1 LFGSGKAMALDG
13 DVLSPYASVT
23 ESYDDNLL
31 RLNSP
36 AQARALL
43 GSDNLS
49 DHITSEAVGLL
60 FDKQISLQHLNFKL
74 ELNHNDY
81 DHFSVL
87 DDVGGHATGTWNWRV
102 GPHLEGNVGASY
114 VRGLSSFTDFRPI
127 VNGALVKN
135 MLDQTREFADIAWKL
150 HPSWSLNAS
159 LSTYD
164 VGNSDISQRVN
175 DRNEVAKQIG
185 IDYLPSTGSSVG
197 IRLTRT
203 DGEFTG
209 FSLVPGD
216 LRNKTY
222 VDDEASIVA
231 NWLYSGKTHIN
242 LKVGMISKS
251 FDQQP
256 SQNFE
261 EPNGRLTVDWFV
273 TGKTTLSLSLWR
285 DIYAVDEIA
294 TFVDSKGVSLSP
306 IWNATSKITVQGR
319 LAYEERAQAGA
330 SNEAASL
337 LPIND
342 TILSGLIGVTY
353 SPTLHLKFTLSA
365 EHDERDSSD
374 ANVSFTDN
382 TIMLNGRFEF

>member
-1 LFGSGKAMALDG
+1 MALEG
-13 DVLSPYASVT
+13 DVLTPYASVT

-31 RLNSP
+31 RLNSS

-43 GSDNLS
+43 GDDDLS
-49 DHITSEAVGLL
+49 DTITSEAVGLIV
-60 FDKQISLQHLNFKL
+60 DKQISLQHLNFKF
-74 ELNHNDY
+74 ELNHNDF

-87 DDVGGHATGTWNWRV
+87 DNVGGHATGTWNWHV
-102 GPHLEGNVGASY
+102 GPHLEGNLGGSY
-114 VRGLSSFTDFRPI
+114 VRSLSSFTDFRPI
-127 VNGALVKN
+127 VNGALVRN
-135 MLDQTREFADIAWKL
+135 MLDQKREFADIAWKL

-159 LSTYD
+159 LSNYD
-164 VGNSDISQRVN
+164 VGNSDSSQRVN

-185 IDYLPSTGSSVG
+185 FDYLPSTGSSVG
-197 IRLTRT
+197 VRLTRT

-209 FSLVPGD
+209 FTLGPGD

-222 VDDEASIVA
+222 EDDEASIVA

-242 LKVGMISKS
+242 FKVGMISKS
-251 FDQQP
+251 FEQQP
-256 SQNFE
+256 SQNFT

-273 TGKTTLSLSLWR
+273 TGKTTLTLSLWR

-294 TFVDSKGVSLSP
+294 SFVDSKGVSLSP
-306 IWNATSKITVQGR
+306 VWAATSKISVLGR

-330 SNEAASL
+330 SNQAASVP
-337 LPIND
+337 PIND
-342 TILSGLIGVTY
+342 TITSALVGVTY

-382 TIMLNGRFEF
+382 TVMLNGRFEF